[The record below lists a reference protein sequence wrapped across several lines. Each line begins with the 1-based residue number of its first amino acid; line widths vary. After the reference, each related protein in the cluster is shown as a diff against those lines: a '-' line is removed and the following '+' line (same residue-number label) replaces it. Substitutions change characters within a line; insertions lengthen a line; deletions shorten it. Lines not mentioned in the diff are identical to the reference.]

1 MKLFRYLGAVRQEM
15 RATTWPTRK
24 ELRHDTST
32 VVWLS
37 LLFAAYFALVDNGIQ
52 WILNLFIF
60 K

>member
-1 MKLFRYLGAVRQEM
+1 MKLFRYLGSVRQEM
-15 RATTWPTRK
+15 RDTTWPTRK

-37 LLFAAYFALVDNGIQ
+37 ILFAAYFAIIDNGIQ
-52 WILNLFIF
+52 WLLNLFIF